1 MHADQE
7 EAVRALME
15 PDDGY
20 VKELGYTHRYCA
32 EIAPARIELACLA
45 WGVSAPAA
53 GSAPRYLELAF
64 GQGVSINIHAAAC
77 RGEFQGIDFN
87 PDHATNARDL
97 AAASGSPARLSAE
110 SFEEFAARDDG
121 PQFDVIAMHGT
132 WSWISAANR
141 HLVVE
146 ILRRRLAPGG
156 LFFVSY
162 NCLPGWASEL
172 PLRHLLTLHAQF
184 AGPQSKG
191 LAARIDASLG
201 FAQSLLEADAQYFRA
216 HGGVSAWLG
225 KMHGQS
231 RNYLAHEYF
240 NRDWHPMPSSEVAL
254 ALSAANLEFA
264 ASATLAGH
272 HDGLGLPDKAR
283 ELLEAARHPILRET
297 VFDYLVNQRFRRDI
311 FAKGKHRIAPAM
323 RVERLRSTTFAL
335 LQHPDYVPDTADLP
349 GGAMALP
356 AEVYRP
362 FVAAMAED
370 GYAPKTLRQL
380 EHHPECAD
388 IAFGKLA
395 EAALVLTGM
404 GSLHPVHSQS
414 AIDETAP
421 RCRALNDRILERALL
436 SKDISALACPVTGAG
451 IFVAHREMLFL
462 RAIALGHREADDWA
476 RYAWESLSQG
486 DPVALRS
493 DARAF
498 ARVRLPVLKALRVA

>member
-1 MHADQE
+1 
-7 EAVRALME
+7 ME

-172 PLRHLLTLHAQF
+172 PLRHLLTLHAELNG
-184 AGPQSKG
+184 AESEG
-191 LAARIDASLG
+191 LVAKIDASLE
-201 FAQSLLEADAQYFRA
+201 FAQSLQEAGAKYFSA
-216 HGGVSAWLG
+216 HSGVPAWLG
-225 KMHGQS
+225 KMRRQS
-231 RNYLAHEYF
+231 RSYLAHEYF
-240 NRDWHPMPSSEVAL
+240 NRDWHPMPSSEVARAL
-254 ALSAANLEFA
+254 AGAGLEFA

-272 HDGLGLPDKAR
+272 HDGLGFSAKAR
-283 ELLEAARHPILRET
+283 ELLASIAHPVMRET
-297 VFDYLVNQRFRRDI
+297 VLDYLSNRRFRRDI
-311 FAKGKHRIAPAM
+311 FVRSPHRIAPEA
-323 RVERLRSTTFAL
+323 RDERLRGIVFTL
-335 LQHPDYVPDTADLP
+335 LQHPDYVPTKALL
-349 GGAMALP
+349 GGSEVELP
-356 AEVYRP
+356 AKIYRP
-362 FVAAMAED
+362 VAQALAD
-370 GYAPKTLRQL
+370 DDYAPKTLQQL
-380 EHHPECAD
+380 ERHPKCGSLPFAQ
-388 IAFGKLA
+388 LV
-395 EAALVLTGM
+395 EAALVLTEM
-404 GSLHPVHSQS
+404 GCLHPVQSQR
-414 AIDETAP
+414 AIDEAAP
-421 RCRALNDRILERALL
+421 RCKALNARILERAVA
-436 SKDISALACPVTGAG
+436 SGDISALACPVTGAG
-451 IFVAHREMLFL
+451 VFAARQEMLFL
-462 RAIALGHREADDWA
+462 RALQMGRTAEDEWA
-476 RYAWESLSQG
+476 RYAWETMGEG
-486 DPVALRS
+486 DPAALRS
-493 DARAF
+493 DASAF
-498 ARVRLPVLKALRVA
+498 ARIRLPVLKALRVA